1 MHSVS
6 PMTLPSAS
14 TSALVEPT
22 KRKKKPA
29 CDACKA
35 RRVLCHRQPEG
46 IPCPRCAE
54 KGIICKTSTVQR
66 GRPRKVDELPSPPT
80 TPEEAL
86 LQQPL
91 ATSSGCNCS
100 TIAVRPRIELSNP
113 LDLSP
118 ELVKHLFDCILL
130 FPQSQHCFF
139 SSDALK
145 IALHSASYQLNL
157 LPLQSRV
164 VATCICALSATIS
177 FHPSIIGPSTIASF
191 KDPATFFAGAD
202 LRAYGVRRAPMYRA
216 LYEHAFALACEA
228 RIQVDVSADN
238 AASCF
243 LLDVLERLNAAPSRP
258 WAVSFVSHA
267 RILAAKDFRR
277 PGSHYR
283 WNHYNDMMFAE
294 ALAAM
299 ARRTPV
305 LFTYNDQLLLS
316 ESEPST
322 LEQLLQSLQAMSQAS
337 KKVAHLA
344 FTAIRPYMFHV
355 TRLARDLHD
364 KISGD
369 YARRRPL
376 AEDAVISFLS
386 SLSLL
391 QSILCLVLTYPD
403 LSSAD
408 AEVMFYGQNHTQR
421 REMDNVR
428 ACVFVISIGFT
439 SLVIALHKEVAYRVR
454 QADEA
459 TTSIVIAETSTAT
472 QPQTRWAHER
482 LRTIDRQVREMAG
495 QAVGDVA
502 RTLQLL
508 PSLPHLAYLDWSCV
522 QDWADFCVAEAA
534 ESGTVDGERARVMGT
549 FISALKLFGYS
560 CEIQRSGELITQ
572 MEAFVGQHRAADND
586 SAFNS
591 GGNDANSAFNAQLFA
606 LDGSWAGMFDFASGQ
621 QGCGLEGLGFM

>member
-1 MHSVS
+1 
-6 PMTLPSAS
+6 MTLPSAS

-46 IPCPRCAE
+46 IPCPRCVE

-66 GRPRKVDELPSPPT
+66 GRPRKADELPSPPT

-100 TIAVRPRIELSNP
+100 VIAVRPRIELSNP

-118 ELVKHLFDCILL
+118 ELVKHLFDCLLL
-130 FPQSQHCFF
+130 FPQSRHLFVG
-139 SSDALK
+139 SDALK
-145 IALHSASYQLNL
+145 TALHSASYQLNL
-157 LPLQSRV
+157 LPPQSRV
-164 VATCICALSATIS
+164 LATCICALSATIS
-177 FHPSIIGPSTIASF
+177 FHASIIGPSTITSF

-216 LYEHAFALACEA
+216 LYERAFALACEA
-228 RIQVDVSADN
+228 GIHVNVSANN
-238 AASCF
+238 AASCL
-243 LLDVLERLNAAPSRP
+243 LLDVLDRLNAAPSRP

-283 WNHYNDMMFAE
+283 WNHFNDFMFAE

-316 ESEPST
+316 GSESPA
-322 LEQLLQSLQAMSQAS
+322 LEQVLQSLQAMAQAS
-337 KKVAHLA
+337 KKNVL
-344 FTAIRPYMFHV
+344 HV
-355 TRLARDLHD
+355 TRLARDLYD

-369 YARRRPL
+369 YARRHPL
-376 AEDAVISFLS
+376 AEGAVIHFLS
-386 SLSLL
+386 SLSILR
-391 QSILCLVLTYPD
+391 SILSLVLTHPD

-408 AEVMFYGQNHTQR
+408 GDVLFYGHNPTQR
-421 REMDNVR
+421 REVDNVR
-428 ACVFVISIGFT
+428 ACAFVMSIGFT

-459 TTSIVIAETSTAT
+459 TTSIVAAETSTAT

-482 LRTIDRQVREMAG
+482 LRTIDRQVHEMAG
-495 QAVGDVA
+495 QAVGHVA

-508 PSLPHLAYLDWSCV
+508 PSLPHLAYLEWSCI

-534 ESGTVDGERARVMGT
+534 ESGAVDSERARVMGT
-549 FISALKLFGYS
+549 FISSLKLFGYS
-560 CEIQRSGELITQ
+560 CEIQRSGELIAQ
-572 MEAFVGQHRAADND
+572 MEAFVGQHRAAHND
-586 SAFNS
+586 SEFNSSINLNS

-606 LDGSWAGMFDFASGQ
+606 LDSSWAGMFDFASGQ